1 LSHRHEKVRA
11 RIEERPTRADL
22 TWREVIALF
31 EVMGAHVTEG
41 SGSRVRVVLN
51 GRAAVFHRPH
61 PGKELTKSSV
71 DSVRRFLTEA
81 GVS

>member
-1 LSHRHEKVRA
+1 MGHRYEKVRA

-31 EVMGAHVTEG
+31 IAMGGRVTEG

-51 GRAAVFHRPH
+51 GRVAVFHRPH

-71 DSVRRFLTEA
+71 ESVRRFLTEA
-81 GVS
+81 GVK